1 MPRLKVDISSVPDKL
16 PEFVPQYLQTSYG
29 EGEIQEKVATFRMM
43 LLEKD
48 VAVVKEGEQQQKPT

>member
-1 MPRLKVDISSVPDKL
+1 M
-16 PEFVPQYLQTSYG
+16 EYLFIVHKFYSDAYNRYG

-48 VAVVKEGEQQQKPT
+48 VAVVKEGEQQQKSR